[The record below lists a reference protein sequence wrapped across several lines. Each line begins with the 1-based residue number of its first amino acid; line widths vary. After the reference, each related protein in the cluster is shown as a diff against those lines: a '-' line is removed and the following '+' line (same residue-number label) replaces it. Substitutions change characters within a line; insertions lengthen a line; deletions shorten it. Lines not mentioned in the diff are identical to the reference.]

1 VLQAAWAIFLVLLFS
16 VWDPNA
22 PTTAPTVSSIGPIAG
37 TSSVAAEI
45 AAPVTAPT
53 SGEEHSRRL
62 KAAFD
67 SLTDSVICAGVI
79 FYGMAVAAV
88 YILRRTRPD
97 IARPYRTWG
106 YPVTPALLLL
116 AYLGAFMSLLM
127 ERPSQTFAVLGLI
140 ASGVAYYAFAS
151 RSQRRRPHAG

>member
-1 VLQAAWAIFLVLLFS
+1 VLQAVWAVFLVLLFS

-22 PTTAPTVSSIGPIAG
+22 PPTSTTISAAGVTEISSAAANTNPAP
-37 TSSVAAEI
+37 VAAI
-45 AAPVTAPT
+45 S

-88 YILRRTRPD
+88 YILRKTRPE
-97 IARPYRTWG
+97 IVRPYRTWG

-116 AYLGAFMSLLM
+116 AYLGAFISLLI
-127 ERPSQTFAVLGLI
+127 ERPSQTIAVLGLI
-140 ASGVAYYAFAS
+140 ASGVAYYAIAS
-151 RSQRRRPHAG
+151 RRQKHVHAA

>member
-1 VLQAAWAIFLVLLFS
+1 LLQAAWAVFLVLLFS

-22 PTTAPTVSSIGPIAG
+22 PAPSMIDNAAVVVASSSTATTAPP
-37 TSSVAAEI
+37 AA
-45 AAPVTAPT
+45 ALS

-88 YILRRTRPD
+88 YILRRTRPE
-97 IARPYRTWG
+97 IVRPYRTWG
-106 YPVTPALLLL
+106 YPITPALLLL
-116 AYLGAFMSLLM
+116 AYLGAFISLLI
-127 ERPSQTFAVLGLI
+127 ERPSQTFAVLALI
-140 ASGVAYYAFAS
+140 ASGVAYYAIAS
-151 RSQRRRPHAG
+151 RRQRPSHAG